1 MNQNNHFRLTLSTLL
16 QQCQQDITSLPTAMR
31 AVFSWQRGLNELKTQ
46 IGRAHV

>member
-31 AVFSWQRGLNELKTQ
+31 AVFELAT
-46 IGRAHV
+46 GT